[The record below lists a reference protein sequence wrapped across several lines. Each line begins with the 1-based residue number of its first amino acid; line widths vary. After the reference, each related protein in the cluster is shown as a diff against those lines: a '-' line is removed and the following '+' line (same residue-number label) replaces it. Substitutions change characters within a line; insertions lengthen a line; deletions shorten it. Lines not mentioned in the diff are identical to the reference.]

1 MLMKKTLLAL
11 FLAALT
17 LSLVACGDDDGKAQL
32 RVVHASPD
40 APNVDVSVD
49 AKAVLTNVAYGTASA
64 YLPVK
69 SGSRKIDVAPTGTTT
84 NVIDVTPDL
93 KDKAAYTVLAA
104 NLVANIEPVLLTDD
118 NTPPSAGNVKVRIV
132 HGAPSAGPVD
142 VYVTAP
148 GDDLTTATP
157 TLSNVAFKVAS
168 DYLSV
173 PAGSY
178 QIRVTVAGTK
188 TVAIDSG
195 TVALTAGQ
203 IRTVVALDAVGGGA
217 PFTALVLADLN

>member
-1 MLMKKTLLAL
+1 MKKVLLATL
-11 FLAALT
+11 LAALT
-17 LSLVACGDDDGKAQL
+17 LSLAACGDDDGKAQL

-49 AKAVLTNVAYGTASA
+49 GKVVLSNVPYGTASA
-64 YLPVK
+64 YLPIK
-69 SGSRKIDVAPTGTTT
+69 SGSRKVDVAPTGTTT
-84 NVIDVTPDL
+84 NVIDVTSGF
-93 KDKAAYTVLAA
+93 KDKAAYTILAA
-104 NLVANIEPVLLTDD
+104 NLVASIEPVALTDD
-118 NTPPSAGNVKVRIV
+118 NTPPTSGNVKVRIV

-148 GDDLTTATP
+148 GDDLAAATP
-157 TLSNVAFKVAS
+157 TLSAVTFKAAS

-178 QIRVTVAGTK
+178 EIRVTVAGTK

-217 PFTALVLADLN
+217 PFSALVLADLN

>member
-1 MLMKKTLLAL
+1 MKKLLLAT

-17 LSLVACGDDDGKAQL
+17 LSLAACGDDDGKAQL

-49 AKAVLTNVAYGTASA
+49 GKVVLTNVPYGTAS
-64 YLPVK
+64 
-69 SGSRKIDVAPTGTTT
+69 
-84 NVIDVTPDL
+84 VTSSF
-93 KDKAAYTVLAA
+93 KDKAAYTILAA
-104 NLVANIEPVLLTDD
+104 NLVASIEPVALTDD
-118 NTPPSAGNVKVRIV
+118 NTPPTSGNVKVRIV

-148 GDDLTTATP
+148 GDDLAAATP
-157 TLSNVAFKVAS
+157 TLSAVPFKAAS

-178 QIRVTVAGTK
+178 EIRVTVAGTK

-217 PFTALVLADLN
+217 PFSALVLADLN